1 MQVVRPC
8 WPTRRLLRNMFALIR
23 YYDIYRPMCH
33 PFSNSLCAQ
42 RCSVL
47 QESSRVTTSLFSKN
61 YRYRKEG
68 LILCWYATSM
78 LLALHSCG
86 WVTCLPLWTYSA
98 AVGIIE
104 DVRNRRRL
112 SKLLRVYTT
121 RSPTSLVSI
130 GEYIERMQ
138 KEQSRIFFLC
148 STTDA
153 ALRSPYLERFQ
164 EHGLEV
170 IIFTDPVDEYMLQVS
185 LEVLAFCLVISEM
198 DSGTEYVSIWKFQ
211 APSIQRITVYA
222 ETVSRWSIP

>member
-1 MQVVRPC
+1 
-8 WPTRRLLRNMFALIR
+8 
-23 YYDIYRPMCH
+23 
-33 PFSNSLCAQ
+33 
-42 RCSVL
+42 
-47 QESSRVTTSLFSKN
+47 
-61 YRYRKEG
+61 
-68 LILCWYATSM
+68 
-78 LLALHSCG
+78 
-86 WVTCLPLWTYSA
+86 
-98 AVGIIE
+98 
-104 DVRNRRRL
+104 
-112 SKLLRVYTT
+112 
-121 RSPTSLVSI
+121 
-130 GEYIERMQ
+130 MQ

-222 ETVSRWSIP
+222 ETVSR